1 MGFQCLPQVLK
12 LVRGDGMR
20 RDGKGKSKLQANAAA
35 IINEAHPIR
44 DPVDG
49 HPIPIRKSA
58 SETYDRTRTKYN
70 KYVGPVT
77 ADDVLEALDEEAS
90 KQKVEVRVKDKQT
103 GETVIRQR
111 SLPSNAVI
119 GLAVIYNPPCDVAR
133 NWTPEQYAR
142 FIQDCEEVM
151 AQIPCRKMDKKGH
164 PVGEPYYL
172 FRQENIIARAEHW
185 DESEPGDPPIYTG
198 HWHETCTP
206 MDQYGKYNGNMVD
219 SLFLSVMVNRM
230 FPRMMRERGW
240 DIDDPEC
247 TDWEKFNDDKTYRAK
262 RKTKIK
268 QGGKPVNNYRAEKK
282 LEEAVAALEEAGA
295 MMEQAVMLKQDV
307 KERAEADADDLREQA
322 RADAEAVCFEAAV
335 DAGEAVVQA
344 ETEAALD
351 AVAALDTVRL
361 EAAIEVSALLDGAQA
376 EADTLRETAQADA
389 AKVETEKKQAEAARD
404 RAQRE
409 TADTVA
415 AKLAAEAD
423 RDTAR
428 KEAADAQ
435 ERQMI
440 AQMALAPL
448 ADTKAGIQGEI
459 RSLGRSLASTRKDVE
474 TAKAEAKAAKADR
487 DAARREADELRR
499 NAVERAEQAA
509 KQTQAQLE
517 AEAREYWKN
526 WLADKK
532 KKAETAAAKIIEDA
546 RTKAADI
553 IAVAAEAAKDEY
565 AYFIK
570 WMSAPHR
577 KYTSG
582 KHKGRTF
589 LEAARADR
597 QEEIRQKRAA
607 MVRGARKEQLPEY
620 GAPEK

>member
-35 IINEAHPIR
+35 ITNEAHPIK

-70 KYVGPVT
+70 KYVGPVM
-77 ADDVLEALDEEAS
+77 ADDVLEALDEEAA
-90 KQKVEVRVKDKQT
+90 KQKVEVRVKDKET
-103 GETVIRQR
+103 GETVVRQR
-111 SLPSNAVI
+111 ALPSNAVI

-133 NWTPEQYAR
+133 NWTPEQYDR
-142 FIQDCEEVM
+142 FIRDCEEVM

-164 PVGEPYYL
+164 AVGEPYYL
-172 FRQENIIARAEHW
+172 FRQENRVARVEHW
-185 DESEPGDPPIYTG
+185 DEGEPGDPPIYTG
-198 HWHETCTP
+198 HWHETYTP
-206 MDQYGKYNGNMVD
+206 ADQYGKYNGNMVD

-230 FPRMMRERGW
+230 FPQMMRERGW
-240 DIDDPEC
+240 DIDDPEH
-247 TDWEKFNDDKTYRAK
+247 TDWERFADDQEYKAK
-262 RKTKIK
+262 RKTRIK
-268 QGGKPVNNYRAEKK
+268 RGGRSVNQYRADKK
-282 LEEAVAALEEAGA
+282 LEEAEAQVEEASA
-295 MMEQAVMLKQDV
+295 VLDQALTLRQDV
-307 KERAEADADDLREQA
+307 KERAEADADALRDQA
-322 RADAEAVCFEAAV
+322 RADTEAVRFEAAV
-335 DAGEAVVQA
+335 DAGEAVARA
-344 ETEAALD
+344 ETEAELD
-351 AVAALDTVRL
+351 VAVALDTARL
-361 EAAIEVSALLDGAQA
+361 EAEIEAAALLAGTQA
-376 EADTLRETAQADA
+376 EVDTLRKTAQADA
-389 AKVETEKKQAEAARD
+389 AKAARERAQAEAERD
-404 RAQRE
+404 RAKQE
-409 TADTVA
+409 TAD
-415 AKLAAEAD
+415 AEAD
-423 RDTAR
+423 RDTAQ
-428 KEAADAQ
+428 KEAADARNQ
-435 ERQMI
+435 QML

-448 ADTKAGIQGEI
+448 ADTKAGIQDEI
-459 RSLGRSLASTRKDVE
+459 RSLGQSLASTRKDVE
-474 TAKAEAKAAKADR
+474 AAKAEAKAAKADR
-487 DAARREADELRR
+487 DAARREADELCRD
-499 NAVERAEQAA
+499 AVARAEQKA
-509 KQTQAQLE
+509 QATRTQLE
-517 AEAREYWKN
+517 AEAREYWQG

-546 RTKAADI
+546 KAKAADI

-570 WMSAPHR
+570 WMSAPYR

-607 MVRGARKEQLPEY
+607 MVRGAGQGQLPEY